1 MGMAVHAVQAMVPF
15 HEVFVDD
22 GVAAVEQGY
31 VDEARIEIAVDRM
44 LALKHRVGLLSPNNP
59 PAPSQSAAQRS
70 GAAAATCGGGTA
82 LAERGVHACG
92 PPVETTRQ
100 QEVAESEAA
109 AVEGIVLL
117 KNEGNVLPLRA
128 LEDGGDK
135 GRIISV
141 VGPSADCAANL
152 VGGWS
157 IHWLGPESEAEVR
170 HCCCCCC
177 LKGCGCPNILT
188 PGSFRR
194 TLSWC
199 LLHRQTCILHMEG
212 VSAPD
217 LINGVGADLPVL
229 RLQTG
234 FGETPLSSDP
244 RFPQL
249 KGVPLT

>member
-15 HEVFVDD
+15 HEEFVDD
-22 GVAAVEQGY
+22 GVAAVKQGY
-31 VDEARIEIAVDRM
+31 VDEARIDIAVERM

-59 PAPSQSAAQRS
+59 PAPSRSAAQHS
-70 GAAAATCGGGTA
+70 EAAAATCGGGTA
-82 LAERGVHACG
+82 LAERGMHACG
-92 PPVETTRQ
+92 PPVEKTRQ

-117 KNEGNVLPLRA
+117 KNEGNVLPLTA

-177 LKGCGCPNILT
+177 CLKGCGCPQHFDARKL
-188 PGSFRR
+188 PLHS
-194 TLSWC
+194 LSRC
-199 LLHRQTCILHMEG
+199 
-212 VSAPD
+212 
-217 LINGVGADLPVL
+217 
-229 RLQTG
+229 
-234 FGETPLSSDP
+234 LSSRKLP
-244 RFPQL
+244 PHSLMVSPPQANL
-249 KGVPLT
+249 HLARGRSVCPMPYQWHTRQPASAQVA